1 MPGDVGHRDTRMTA
15 LAIVAAAGILASLMT
30 QPSAQMWAGPRAA
43 FLTVLRALAFA
54 VIVRW
59 LFSA

>member
-1 MPGDVGHRDTRMTA
+1 MTA